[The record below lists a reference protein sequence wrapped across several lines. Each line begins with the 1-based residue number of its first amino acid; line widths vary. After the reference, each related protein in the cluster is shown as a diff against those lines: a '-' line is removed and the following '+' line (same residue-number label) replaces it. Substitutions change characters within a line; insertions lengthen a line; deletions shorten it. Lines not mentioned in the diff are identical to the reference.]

1 MPSFS
6 RSGSLVVALVAASL
20 GSACLAKSPPASA
33 SVPGRVAD
41 RRGDARASAQVPN
54 PPDFVSADAA
64 VVDGSLVLTVSFA
77 PGTLS
82 DQTNITVYLD
92 TDEDATTGTI
102 AFLGDTQPIGADYV
116 IRGLTPHNPTR
127 AALTHETA
135 PKQSVFAGVM
145 DVALP
150 GPDQRRFVVPLTR
163 LGNDDGRLRFKLD
176 CDQIVAS
183 SAEGQ
188 KFTSTMLSHLD
199 QMPDL
204 GALAG
209 VVR

>member
-1 MPSFS
+1 
-6 RSGSLVVALVAASL
+6 
-20 GSACLAKSPPASA
+20 
-33 SVPGRVAD
+33 
-41 RRGDARASAQVPN
+41 
-54 PPDFVSADAA
+54 
-64 VVDGSLVLTVSFA
+64 
-77 PGTLS
+77 
-82 DQTNITVYLD
+82 
-92 TDEDATTGTI
+92 
-102 AFLGDTQPIGADYV
+102 
-116 IRGLTPHNPTR
+116 
-127 AALTHETA
+127 
-135 PKQSVFAGVM
+135 M